1 MQKVPSEMSA
11 GIKVAPDT
19 VRIERHLP
27 GPVERLWAYLTESEK
42 RRQWLAA
49 GEMELFAGGRV
60 ELRFRHHEL
69 SHEQMPDRYR
79 DAASGEPM
87 YGEIIA
93 CDPPR
98 LLTFSWPGDNGR
110 SEVTFELTP
119 EGEDVCLVVTH
130 RRLPDMEGMIS
141 VASGWEAHLGI
152 LEDRLSGRQPRGFW
166 STHKQLKEEYAKQF
180 AAG

>member
-1 MQKVPSEMSA
+1 MQKAPPEVPA
-11 GIKVAPDT
+11 GTRIAPDT
-19 VRIERHLP
+19 VRIERYLP

-49 GEMELFAGGRV
+49 GEMEPFAGGRV

-69 SHEQMPDRYR
+69 SHEQTPDRYR
-79 DAASGEPM
+79 HVAGGEPT

-98 LLTFSWPGDNGR
+98 LLAFSWPGDNGK

-119 EGEDVCLVVTH
+119 EGRDVRLVVTH
-130 RRLPDMEGMIS
+130 RRLPDTKAMIS
-141 VASGWEAHLGI
+141 VASGWQAHLGI
-152 LEDRLSGRQPRGFW
+152 LGDRLSGRPPRGFW
-166 STHKQLKEEYAKQF
+166 STHARLEEEYAKQF
-180 AAG
+180 ATP